1 MQKAK
6 PKTSAIAVSDNI
18 FAVKTHLFLGTE
30 NLRDF
35 LKSYGINAKNNASL
49 ALGTVNTNIYNLS
62 NIYCNIASGG
72 KYQHLYTIEKIVDHQ
87 GKTIYQHKNQRIQ
100 NLNKESCLILNQLLT
115 GTFNKQFSTYL
126 NAANEE
132 AIASFIKGQLSFL
145 SIFDVVEET
154 LTQWTSRH
162 IHSLSDVLEADKEA
176 RRFAKKIINRGILC

>member
-1 MQKAK
+1 MENVK
-6 PKTSAIAVSDNI
+6 PEQIYHIPRVLYHWRCHEDSTAENPESKTYAFEAG
-18 FAVKTHLFLGTE
+18 KRG
-30 NLRDF
+30 
-35 LKSYGINAKNNASL
+35 GNATTA
-49 ALGTVNTNIYNLS
+49 
-62 NIYCNIASGG
+62 
-72 KYQHLYTIEKIVDHQ
+72 
-87 GKTIYQHKNQRIQ
+87 
-100 NLNKESCLILNQLLT
+100 
-115 GTFNKQFSTYL
+115 F